1 MLLKPSPNLELLV
14 NQFNNATP
22 ENNNDPEKISSSK
35 YYDIDEMHNLK
46 ISHKNKSLSLFH
58 INACSLNKNFD
69 DLQHLLSSTKKVF
82 DIIAVSETRIT
93 KQVSLL
99 NNLNLNHYSFEFTPT
114 ETSAGGTLLYIANH
128 LSYKCRNDLNI
139 YKKNELEST
148 FIEIVNPKK
157 SNIIVGVIYRHP
169 SMDLADF
176 NSNYLNKLLENI
188 SKEQKSVFLLGDFNV
203 NLLNYNEHNQT
214 IEFLDSLASNSFI
227 PLILQ
232 PTRITSHS
240 NTLIDNIF
248 SNVIGP
254 DIISGNLT
262 ATISDHLPQFAII
275 PNIFGNISGNK
286 YNIYER
292 DWSKFDRE
300 NFILDYFSVDW
311 EDLLKIGKLNADN
324 STKIYLDAINML
336 LDTYAPLKRINK
348 YKLKFK
354 SKPWITLGLQK
365 SISVKNK
372 LFVNFIN
379 TKDPILKEEF
389 HTNYKKYRNLLST
402 LMKRS
407 KQAYFDK
414 YFKANWNNIKNTW
427 KGIKSLITLKSVA
440 SNVPTVL
447 SLDNGDTITNPYDI
461 ANTFNN
467 YFASIAETTKK
478 KKIYSHKNFS
488 HYLANENGNSIFLQ
502 PTDKEEI
509 ANIISSLNSNK
520 ASGPNSIP
528 YRILLLLKNEISK

>member
-1 MLLKPSPNLELLV
+1 M
-14 NQFNNATP
+14 
-22 ENNNDPEKISSSK
+22 
-35 YYDIDEMHNLK
+35 
-46 ISHKNKSLSLFH
+46 
-58 INACSLNKNFD
+58 
-69 DLQHLLSSTKKVF
+69 
-82 DIIAVSETRIT
+82 
-93 KQVSLL
+93 
-99 NNLNLNHYSFEFTPT
+99 NLNHYSFELTPT

-128 LSYKCRNDLNI
+128 LSYKCCNNLNI

-157 SNIIVGVIYRHP
+157 SNIIVGVIYRHLY
-169 SMDLADF
+169 MDLADF

-188 SKEQKSVFLLGDFNV
+188 SKEQKYMFLLGDFNV

-214 IEFLDSLASNSFI
+214 NEFLDSLASNSFI

-240 NTLIDNIF
+240 NTLIDNTF
-248 SNVIGP
+248 SNVIEP

-311 EDLLKIGKLNADN
+311 EDLLKIDKLNADN

-379 TKDPILKEEF
+379 KKDPILKEEI

-407 KQAYFDK
+407 KQAYFDI
-414 YFKANWNNIKNTW
+414 YFEANWNNIKNTW

-447 SLDNGDTITNPYDI
+447 SLDNGDTITNSYDI

-478 KKIYSHKNFS
+478 KPKYSHKHFS
-488 HYLANENGNSIFLQ
+488 DYLANENGNSIFLK
-502 PTDKEEI
+502 PTD
-509 ANIISSLNSNK
+509 
-520 ASGPNSIP
+520 
-528 YRILLLLKNEISK
+528 